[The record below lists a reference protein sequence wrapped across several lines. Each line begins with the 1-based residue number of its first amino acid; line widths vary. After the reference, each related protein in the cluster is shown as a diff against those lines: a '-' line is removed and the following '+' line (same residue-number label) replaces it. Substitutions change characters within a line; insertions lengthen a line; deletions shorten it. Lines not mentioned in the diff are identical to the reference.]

1 MPDVD
6 SGGRCGMMFAHKK
19 QKTEQGRSAM
29 KFIPSSLSARF
40 NRPDTVSL
48 TRRQLAEAV
57 APFIDKNDV
66 TNASLAHGFDE
77 AAEWLRIGFDA
88 EAEKGSLYHALH
100 FSLRMIREQIKN
112 ADPAAPAIA
121 VKREYLEAIKAS
133 AMQFSEASATLHAMS
148 RRKAEYTPQTVQTRD
163 GHSIEVPFTQIY
175 NRPHAA
181 HNMMGM
187 KLEEVENNFRALFET
202 VQVSPAAD
210 KKLASYIPK
219 KHY

>member
-1 MPDVD
+1 MP
-6 SGGRCGMMFAHKK
+6 
-19 QKTEQGRSAM
+19 AM
-29 KFIPSSLSARF
+29 KFIPSSLSERF
-40 NRPDTVSL
+40 NRPATVSL
-48 TRRQLAEAV
+48 TRQQLAEVV

-88 EAEKGSLYHALH
+88 ETEKGSLYHALH
-100 FSLRMIREQIKN
+100 FSLRMIEAQIRN
-112 ADPAAPAIA
+112 ADPLAPAIA

-133 AMQFSEASATLHAMS
+133 AMQFNEASASLHAMS
-148 RRKAEYTPQTVQTRD
+148 RQKAEYKPQTVQTRS

-187 KLEEVENNFRALFET
+187 KLEEVQANFKKLFET
-202 VQVSPAAD
+202 VQVKPAAD
-210 KKLASYIPK
+210 KKLAGYIPK
-219 KHY
+219 PNDFR